1 MYGRDVRIV
10 LYFQN
15 EFLDCKEQQKETVR
29 KRIIQTGFENRCNRF
44 TEKIRIIYEWLATS
58 VSIVS

>member
-1 MYGRDVRIV
+1 MCV
-10 LYFQN
+10 LLYIFRMS
-15 EFLDCKEQQKETVR
+15 FLDCKEQQKETVTLR

-44 TEKIRIIYEWLATS
+44 TEKIRIIHEWLATS